1 MTITQ
6 EPKLAKPGAGLP
18 FVEWLVAKYIVFPN
32 RFRSTTIEQAIEQFK
47 VEGKKIIELVSGLSD
62 EQLTQRRLIPRLRG
76 LEDSSRFWSAAMTI
90 QHLNIVGE
98 GMLGIIVSLSR
109 GNNVLPSRGIADVKP
124 TVDVDAQEAIAN
136 FKELTANFGRLACKI
151 DFEKHSDLK
160 HPHPWFGPLNARQ
173 WTLFAAP
180 HQAIHRKQIEAIIAR
195 IK

>member
-18 FVEWLVAKYIVFPN
+18 IVEWLVAKYIVFPN
-32 RFRSTTIEQAIEQFK
+32 RFRSTTIKHAIEQF
-47 VEGKKIIELVSGLSD
+47 EDESKKIIELLSGLSD
-62 EQLTQRRLIPRLRG
+62 EQLAQRRLIPRLQG
-76 LEDSSRFWSAAMTI
+76 LEDSSRYWSIAMTI

-109 GNNVLPSRGIADVKP
+109 GKNDLPFRGIADVKP
-124 TVDVDAQEAIAN
+124 SSDVDAQGEIAN
-136 FKELTANFGRLACKI
+136 FKKLTENFGRLVCKI
-151 DFEKHSDLK
+151 DFEKHSDQK

-180 HQAIHRKQIEAIIAR
+180 HQAIHRKQIEQIIER
-195 IK
+195 L

>member
-18 FVEWLVAKYIVFPN
+18 FVEWLVAKYIIFPN
-32 RFRSTTIEQAIEQFK
+32 RFRSTTIEQAIEQFE
-47 VEGKKIIELVSGLSD
+47 VESKKIIELISDLND
-62 EQLTQRRLIPRLRG
+62 EQLTQRRLIARLQG

-109 GNNVLPSRGIADVKP
+109 GNNALPTRGIADVKP
-124 TVDVDAQEAIAN
+124 SIDVDAQDAIAN
-136 FKELTANFGRLACKI
+136 FKKLTENFGRLARKI

-160 HPHPWFGPLNARQ
+160 HPHPWFGPLNARE

-180 HQAIHRKQIEAIIAR
+180 HQTIHRKQIEAIIAR